1 MIKVCHMTS
10 AHQPGDTRIFQKEC
24 VSLAKA
30 GYQVFLVQRGESG
43 ENSGVRIIGV
53 GQPSGGRLTR
63 MTSFARKVYEAAL
76 AVDADLYHLH
86 DPELLP
92 YGIKLKRRGKK
103 VIFDS
108 HELYA
113 VQLRQK
119 PYLPGW
125 CTRIIA
131 FGYARYERYVLRRLD
146 GAIFP
151 CTVNG
156 EDPFAGRCPHTA
168 LVDNSVKLEDFYERY
183 DPEAVRNQDQICLTG
198 SLTEARGIT
207 SAIRA
212 AASAKCTLA
221 LAGPISP
228 ADYEAQLRNSP

>member
-1 MIKVCHMTS
+1 M
-10 AHQPGDTRIFQKEC
+10 
-24 VSLAKA
+24 
-30 GYQVFLVQRGESG
+30 
-43 ENSGVRIIGV
+43 
-53 GQPSGGRLTR
+53 
-63 MTSFARKVYEAAL
+63 
-76 AVDADLYHLH
+76 
-86 DPELLP
+86 
-92 YGIKLKRRGKK
+92 
-103 VIFDS
+103 
-108 HELYA
+108 
-113 VQLRQK
+113 QLRQK

-212 AASAKCTLA
+212 AASAKCTLC
-221 LAGPISP
+221 LLYTSP
-228 ADYEAQLRNSP
+228 SPRDA

>member
-1 MIKVCHMTS
+1 MPYDQCPS
-10 AHQPGDTRIFQKEC
+10 AGRHAYFSKGVRLSGKGRLPGF
-24 VSLAKA
+24 SGAA
-30 GYQVFLVQRGESG
+30 GRER

-92 YGIKLKRRGKK
+92 YGIKLKRRGKGD
-103 VIFDS
+103 F
-108 HELYA
+108 
-113 VQLRQK
+113 RQSRALCRAAAAK

-198 SLTEARGIT
+198 SLTEAG
-207 SAIRA
+207 
-212 AASAKCTLA
+212 ASPVRSGLRRRQSVHLRWLA
-221 LAGPISP
+221 RSLRRTMRPSSGRCRNFP
-228 ADYEAQLRNSP
+228 A